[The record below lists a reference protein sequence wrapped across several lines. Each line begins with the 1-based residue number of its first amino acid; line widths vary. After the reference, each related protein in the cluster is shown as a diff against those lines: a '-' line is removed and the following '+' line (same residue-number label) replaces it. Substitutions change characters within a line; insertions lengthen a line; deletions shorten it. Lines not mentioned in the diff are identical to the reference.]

1 MVQLP
6 PITLR
11 LRGRKVAGRVAF
23 AMLLLAA
30 IAVGALSGLLFV
42 YSSDLP
48 QIVLSKKLSAP
59 DVVTELYADDGQV
72 VGGFARCSAAYLQP
86 TSRFRQC

>member
-1 MVQLP
+1 MVDLP

-23 AMLLLAA
+23 AMLLLGS
-30 IAVGALSGLLFV
+30 IAVGALSGLVFV

-48 QIVLSKKLSAP
+48 
-59 DVVTELYADDGQV
+59 
-72 VGGFARCSAAYLQP
+72 
-86 TSRFRQC
+86 